1 EYVFKKMAEN
11 EAIQY
16 LPGDSNYEILD
27 EKKMSDKEKKA
38 LGIIGKNVFERF
50 GQTGVQDCIN
60 EALFKVLE
68 KIVVYPVED
77 ENKYTDKDGNVLPD
91 AYIMDKGSTA
101 RDLAYKI
108 HTEIG
113 ERFIG
118 AIDAKTKRKIKSD
131 KELENGDI
139 IKILKKS

>member
-1 EYVFKKMAEN
+1 M
-11 EAIQY
+11 
-16 LPGDSNYEILD
+16 
-27 EKKMSDKEKKA
+27 
-38 LGIIGKNVFERF
+38 
-50 GQTGVQDCIN
+50 
-60 EALFKVLE
+60 
-68 KIVVYPVED
+68 VYPVED

-91 AYIMDKGSTA
+91 AYIMDKHTTP
-101 RDLAYKI
+101 RDLAFKI

-139 IKILKKS
+139 IKILT